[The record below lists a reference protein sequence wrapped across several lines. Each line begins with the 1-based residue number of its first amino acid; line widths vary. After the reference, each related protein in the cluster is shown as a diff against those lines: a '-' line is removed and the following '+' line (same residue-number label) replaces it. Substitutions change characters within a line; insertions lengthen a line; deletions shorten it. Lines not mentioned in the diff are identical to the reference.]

1 MAFDTKAAFIR
12 GDGHIG
18 RRMMRFAPIV
28 LIAATS
34 IVFAQQP
41 DGPEP
46 QAEPEVYD
54 EEAWM
59 PVSFE
64 DREILF
70 EQETRD
76 AEWAQAMELAIEKRV
91 AEFGRPL
98 EEVVGAA
105 ACVLV
110 TMCQE
115 EMPTVILVSAEC
127 RSTLCKIE
135 MHWPPGTF
143 RGVVG
148 QQISFLYGLG
158 IDHQGEAYSDDDGSR
173 YLVKLIA
180 RRRI

>member
-1 MAFDTKAAFIR
+1 
-12 GDGHIG
+12 
-18 RRMMRFAPIV
+18 MMRFALIV

-34 IVFAQQP
+34 VVSAQQP
-41 DGPEP
+41 DRPEP
-46 QAEPEVYD
+46 QAEPESYD

-59 PVSFE
+59 RVSFE

-76 AEWAQAMELAIEKRV
+76 AEWAEAMELAIEQKV
-91 AEFGRPL
+91 AEFDRPL

-105 ACVLV
+105 ACVPV

-115 EMPTVILVSAEC
+115 EIPTVELISAEC

-143 RGVVG
+143 RGIVG

-158 IDHQGEAYSDDDGSR
+158 IDHQGEGHSDDDGDR
-173 YLVKLIA
+173 YLVELIA
-180 RRRI
+180 RRRT